1 MALRYAALASGSG
14 GNAAVLRGGDSCLLV
29 DCGLTIKETVR
40 RLAALDLAPENLDAL
55 LVTHEHGDHLSGV
68 APLARR
74 FGLPVY
80 MTHGTAARARDLNI
94 PSLHLYH
101 ACDHLRIGDLD
112 LRPFTV
118 PHDAAEPCQL
128 VAGYAG
134 RRLGLVTDLGHIS
147 SHVREVLADCDALVL
162 ECNHDAQMLRDG
174 PYPPAL
180 QRRVGGDWGHLEN
193 RQAAA
198 LLAGL
203 DTPRLQHLLLAHLS
217 ARNNRPQLAL
227 QAVHEAI
234 AAEVCERVA
243 VLDQHSPGE
252 WIELA

>member
-1 MALRYAALASGSG
+1 MTLHYAALASGSG
-14 GNAAVLRGGDSCLLV
+14 GNAAVVRGGDSCLLV

-40 RLAALDLAPENLDAL
+40 RLAALDLAPEDLDAL

-74 FGLPVY
+74 YGLPVY
-80 MTHGTAARARDLNI
+80 MTHGTAGRARDRNI
-94 PSLHLYH
+94 PSLNLYH
-101 ACDHLRIGDLD
+101 ARDQLRFGDLHVQ
-112 LRPFTV
+112 PFTV

-128 VAGYAG
+128 IASHGG
-134 RRLGLVTDLGHIS
+134 RRFGLLTDLGHIS
-147 SHVREVLADCDALVL
+147 DHVREVIADCDALVL

-193 RQAAA
+193 RQAAG

-227 QAVHEAI
+227 QAVHEAV
-234 AAEVCERVA
+234 AAEVGERVA
-243 VLDQHSPGE
+243 VLDQHSPSA
-252 WIELA
+252 WFELA